1 MLIVMRPSSNPDS
14 VALTTRNH
22 RGIYNHYNF
31 HKSALVDWV
40 TLVDHFLGEQK
51 PEDATVNRIFCDA
64 MRAMKTLKITSFK
77 IEDNL
82 YGLGQLNPR
91 LEIVRG
97 SQLVIPRRRPSTL
110 FRPWQMAL
118 IARAIE
124 KCDSLESFRYSKS
137 LQPVFALADGMI

>member
-1 MLIVMRPSSNPDS
+1 V
-14 VALTTRNH
+14 
-22 RGIYNHYNF
+22 
-31 HKSALVDWV
+31 LVGWV
-40 TLVDHFLGEQK
+40 VLVDHFLEKQK
-51 PEDATVNRIFCDA
+51 PKNATMNRIFCNA
-64 MRAMKTLKITSFK
+64 MRAIKTLKITSFK